1 MKKDHVQLFIPGP
14 VEVAPEVLEAMA
26 QPMIG
31 HRSKEFSD
39 LQREA
44 TEKMRKLMYTD
55 NMIVFSTSSGT
66 GLLET
71 AIRNTTKKKA
81 IVFSI
86 GAFGNR
92 WYNIAKKNNIPADK
106 HDVEWGKA
114 LKPETVDEYLSTGDY
129 DVVAIT
135 HNETSTGVMNPAE
148 ELAEVINKYPD
159 VIWIMDAVSS
169 LSGAKIE
176 VDKLGVDFCLTSSQ
190 KALAM
195 PPGLAIA
202 SVSDKALERAREI
215 ENRGFYFDL
224 LRLEKYIKERD
235 HQYPTTPTIPHM
247 YGIDKQLDR
256 ILEEGIE
263 NRFKRHQK
271 MANYVRDWA
280 KEHFDLF
287 ADENYLSDTVT
298 CIKNTRNIDIP
309 KLNKELRKRNMLIAN
324 GYGKLKN
331 DTFRIAHM
339 GETNI
344 KDIKKLLENIED
356 ILNF

>member
-1 MKKDHVQLFIPGP
+1 M
-14 VEVAPEVLEAMA
+14 
-26 QPMIG
+26 
-31 HRSKEFSD
+31 
-39 LQREA
+39 
-44 TEKMRKLMYTD
+44 
-55 NMIVFSTSSGT
+55 
-66 GLLET
+66 
-71 AIRNTTKKKA
+71 
-81 IVFSI
+81 
-86 GAFGNR
+86 
-92 WYNIAKKNNIPADK
+92 
-106 HDVEWGKA
+106 
-114 LKPETVDEYLSTGDY
+114 VDEYLSTGKY
-129 DVVAIT
+129 DVIAIT
-135 HNETSTGVMNPAE
+135 HNETSTGVMNPVY
-148 ELAEVINKYPD
+148 ELSEVINKYPD

-202 SVSDKALERAREI
+202 SVSDKALERAREV

-235 HQYPTTPTIPHM
+235 HQYPTTSTIAHM

-263 NRFKRHQK
+263 TRFERHQK

-309 KLNKELRKRNMLIAN
+309 KLNK
-324 GYGKLKN
+324 
-331 DTFRIAHM
+331 
-339 GETNI
+339 
-344 KDIKKLLENIED
+344 
-356 ILNF
+356 

>member
-1 MKKDHVQLFIPGP
+1 MKSDHIRLFIPGP
-14 VEVAPEVLEAMA
+14 VEVAPEILEAMS

-31 HRSKEFSD
+31 HRTKEFSD
-39 LQREA
+39 LQRSA

-92 WYNIAKKNNIPADK
+92 WYNIAKRNGIPADK
-106 HDVEWGKA
+106 HEVEWGKA
-114 LKPETVDEYLSTGDY
+114 LKPETVDKYLSTEDY

-135 HNETSTGVMNPAE
+135 HNETSTGIMNPAA
-148 ELAEVINKYPD
+148 ELAEVIDKYPD

-169 LSGAKIE
+169 LSGAKVE
-176 VDKLGVDFCLTSSQ
+176 VDKLGVDFCLTSSH
-190 KALAM
+190 KAFAM

-202 SVSDKALERAREI
+202 SVSDKALERAREV

-235 HQYPTTPTIPHM
+235 HQYPSTPTIPHM

-256 ILEEGIE
+256 ILKEGIE
-263 NRFKRHQK
+263 NRFERHAK
-271 MANYVRDWA
+271 MAEYVRGWA

-287 ADENYLSDTVT
+287 ADERYLSDTVT
-298 CIKNTRNIDIP
+298 CIKNTREIDIP
-309 KLNKELRKRNMLIAN
+309 KLNEKLRKRNMVIAN

-339 GETNI
+339 GETTLA
-344 KDIKKLLENIED
+344 DIKELLENIED